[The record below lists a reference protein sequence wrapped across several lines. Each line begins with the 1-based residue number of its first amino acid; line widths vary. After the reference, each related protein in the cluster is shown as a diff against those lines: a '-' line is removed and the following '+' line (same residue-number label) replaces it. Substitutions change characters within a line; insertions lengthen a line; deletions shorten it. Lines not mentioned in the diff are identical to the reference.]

1 MNDPRALTAAND
13 SILSTALTPQ
23 SVVAQV
29 TLIQQIMHGVMKPG
43 EHYGAIPGVRV
54 KAGEKPK
61 MVLLKPGAE
70 KLCFTF
76 QLVPAYVIEERQL
89 DRSHREYRVVTRLT
103 TRSGV
108 AVGEGVGTCST
119 MESKYR
125 YRNGGR
131 KCPKCHKEAIIQTK
145 SGRNPGGYWC
155 VPDKGGCNSNFNP
168 GDADIEGQEAGKV
181 ENQDP
186 ADQYNTVLKM
196 AKKRSIVDA
205 TITACAASD
214 IFTQDLEELPEYEQ
228 EAPQMTQAQ
237 RNAAA
242 ASEKATDVPTHNL
255 VERAEASR
263 LWTLVKARDKHFAN
277 VTKRECGTDAAQMI
291 RRFRE
296 YLDANGID
304 HEPIAVVG
312 SDEASA
318 LDEAA
323 AAAKE

>member
-1 MNDPRALTAAND
+1 MNDNRALAAPND

-29 TLIQQIMHGVMKPG
+29 RLIQEIMGSVMKET
-43 EHYGAIPGVRV
+43 EHFGTIPGCGD
-54 KAGEKPK
+54 KK
-61 MVLLKPGAE
+61 VLLKSGAE

-76 QLVPAYVIEERQL
+76 QLVPAFNIDERQL
-89 DRSHREYRVVTRLT
+89 DGGHREYRVTTRLT

-108 AVGEGVGTCST
+108 PVGEGVGTCST

-125 YRNGGR
+125 YRGGGV
-131 KCPKCHKEAIIQTK
+131 KCPTCGKDTVIKGKKEY
-145 SGRNPGGYWC
+145 GGGFLC
-155 VPDKGGCNSNFNP
+155 FAKKGGCGAKFAE
-168 GDADIEGQEAGKV
+168 DDKAITGQSAGKS
-181 ENQDP
+181 ENPDP
-186 ADQYNTVLKM
+186 ADCYNTVLKM

-214 IFTQDLEELPEYEQ
+214 IFTQDLEELPEYE
-228 EAPQMTQAQ
+228 ETPPQMTQAQ

-242 ASEKATDVPTHNL
+242 ASDNAKDVPTHNL

-263 LWTLVKARDKHFAN
+263 LWTLVKSRDKAFAN

-291 RRFRE
+291 RKFRE
-296 YLDANGID
+296 YLDANGIE

-312 SDEASA
+312 ADEASA

-323 AAAKE
+323 AAAGK